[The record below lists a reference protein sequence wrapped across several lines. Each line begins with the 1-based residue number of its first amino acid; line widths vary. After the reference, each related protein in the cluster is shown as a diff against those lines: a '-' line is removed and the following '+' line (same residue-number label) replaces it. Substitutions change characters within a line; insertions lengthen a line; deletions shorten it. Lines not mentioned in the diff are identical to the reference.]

1 MVLAI
6 EDFCGEEQS
15 LADNFLQKQ
24 QKQQKT
30 GTFVSVERTG
40 DPARAGQ
47 AARVGKPT
55 PRLSDMANVPK
66 RSGWVILILWRN
78 VRDDRL
84 RRRC

>member
-15 LADNFLQKQ
+15 LADNFL

-47 AARVGKPT
+47 AARVGTPP
-55 PRLSDMANVPK
+55 PRLPDMANVPN